1 MNDYDRVRPSY
12 PAAVFDDL
20 VEHRIATDHG
30 GSVRKEFL
38 GTLAVSR
45 RA

>member
-1 MNDYDRVRPSY
+1 MDKTRRKRL
-12 PAAVFDDL
+12 FDL
-20 VEHRIATDHG
+20 VEHRIATDG

-45 RA
+45 LA